1 MSDKDAALAKEE
13 ELRKL
18 LSSKNLKPKGEGGAG
33 RSDRASED
41 RASSKGDR
49 DKSRKDHRRDS
60 RGSDRRD
67 R

>member
-18 LSSKNLKPKGEGGAG
+18 LSSKNLKPKGEGAG